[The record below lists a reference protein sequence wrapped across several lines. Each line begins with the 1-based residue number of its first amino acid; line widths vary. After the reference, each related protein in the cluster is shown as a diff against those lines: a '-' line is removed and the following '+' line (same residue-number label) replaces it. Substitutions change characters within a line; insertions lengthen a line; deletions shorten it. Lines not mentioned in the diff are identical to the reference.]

1 MSSYLSTSKH
11 MKILVTGG
19 AGFIGSALVRHLI
32 QHTNDQVVVVDKLS
46 YASSLES
53 LSSVIGH
60 ERFAFEQA
68 DICDHQAMTCIFQA
82 HQPDSVMHLAAE
94 SHVDRSISGPE
105 TFIQSNIV
113 GTYVLLDVAKSY
125 WSALAEE
132 KKAQFRLLH
141 VSTDEVYGDLG
152 PNSSHLADEHSPYA
166 PSSPYAATK
175 ASSDHLVW
183 AWWRTYGLPVIL
195 THCSNNF
202 GPYQYPEK
210 LIPLVIL
217 NALSGQTIPVY
228 GDGTQV
234 RDWLFVGDHVKAL
247 CSVLKQGKLGESYN
261 ISAQTEKQNIEIV
274 TRICALLDALYPESA
289 YTPHA
294 QLIDYVQDRPG
305 HDVRYA
311 LNAEKLNTEIGWLAE
326 EGFDAGLEQ
335 TVRWYVENLAWC
347 EHIRV
352 AHNTE
357 TKDKHD

>member
-1 MSSYLSTSKH
+1 

-32 QHTNDQVVVVDKLS
+32 QHTDDQVVVVDKLS

-53 LSSVIGH
+53 LSSVSGH
-60 ERFAFEQA
+60 ERFAFEQV
-68 DICDHQAMTCIFQA
+68 DICDHQAMSRVFQT

-105 TFIQSNIV
+105 AFIQSNIV
-113 GTYVLLDVAKSY
+113 GTYVLLDVAKHY
-125 WSALAEE
+125 WVALPEE
-132 KKAQFRLLH
+132 KKSQFRLLH

-152 PNSSHLADEHSPYA
+152 PNSNHLAVEQSPYA

-175 ASSDHLVW
+175 AGSDHLVW

-217 NALSGQTIPVY
+217 NALSGQTIPLY
-228 GDGTQV
+228 GDGKQV
-234 RDWLFVGDHVKAL
+234 RDWLFVDDHVKAL

-261 ISAQTEKQNIEIV
+261 ISAQTEKQNIEIA
-274 TRICALLDALYPESA
+274 TRICTLLDTLYPESA

-294 QLIDYVQDRPG
+294 QLIHYVQDRPG

-311 LNAEKLNTEIGWLAE
+311 LDAEKLNTEIGWLAE
-326 EGFDAGLEQ
+326 EGFDAGLAK
-335 TVRWYVENLAWC
+335 TVSWYVENLAWC

-352 AHNTE
+352 AHNAE
-357 TKDKHD
+357 PKDKHD

>member
-1 MSSYLSTSKH
+1 

-32 QHTNDQVVVVDKLS
+32 QHTDDQVVVVDKLS

-53 LSSVIGH
+53 LSSVRGH

-68 DICDHQAMTCIFQA
+68 DICDHQTMTAIFNR

-94 SHVDRSISGPE
+94 SHVDRSISGPD

-113 GTYVLLDVAKSY
+113 GTYVLLEVAKSY
-125 WSALAEE
+125 WVALEEE
-132 KKAQFRLLH
+132 KKAAFRLLH

-152 PNSSHLADEHSPYA
+152 ANSRHLSTERSPYM

-183 AWWRTYGLPVIL
+183 AWWRTYGLPIVI
-195 THCSNNF
+195 THCTNNY

-210 LIPLVIL
+210 LIPIVVL
-217 NALSGQTIPVY
+217 NALAGKPIPIY
-228 GDGTQV
+228 GDGSQV
-234 RDWLFVGDHVKAL
+234 RDWLYVDDHAKAL

-261 ISAQTEKQNIEIV
+261 ISALAEKQNLDVV
-274 TRICALLDALYPESA
+274 TRICAIVDTLYPASA
-289 YTPHA
+289 HVPHQ
-294 QLIDYVQDRPG
+294 QLIRYVQDRPG

-311 LNAEKLNTEIGWLAE
+311 LDATKLKRDTGWQVTED
-326 EGFDAGLEQ
+326 FDSGLEK
-335 TVRWYVENLAWC
+335 TVSWYVKNLDWC
-347 EHIRV
+347 EHIRLPEQG
-352 AHNTE
+352 AIEH
-357 TKDKHD
+357 HD